1 MFVVQK
7 YSMKTYMTDLFT
19 HQINHILSNM
29 KTLYE
34 MIGPPLMISEQRCAF
49 MLRKSTVD
57 VIFALEDEMLMEKN
71 RNSCFVSL
79 WI

>member
-1 MFVVQK
+1 
-7 YSMKTYMTDLFT
+7 
-19 HQINHILSNM
+19 M

-79 WI
+79 WIYS